1 VRLLLSS
8 PGRAPGKEEEMFITV
23 RSRKSIGEVRQ
34 KFEDA
39 SAGRKF
45 GVQGIH
51 NVTATLTSKGLAFDR
66 KLYIYEICN
75 PAFAK
80 KALDTNISISTALP
94 CRVSIYADGQDVV
107 LETLK
112 PTMLL
117 PMFKEPSLSGLAQEV
132 ETAVT
137 EIMQEAA
144 K

>member
-1 VRLLLSS
+1 
-8 PGRAPGKEEEMFITV
+8 MFITF
-23 RSRKSIGEVRQ
+23 RSKNSIGEVRQ

-39 SAGRKF
+39 SAGKKF
-45 GVQGIH
+45 GVQAIH
-51 NVTATLTSKGLAFDR
+51 NVTATLQSKGLVFDR

-75 PAFAK
+75 PGYAK
-80 KALDTNISISTALP
+80 KTLDTNIRISTALP
-94 CRVSIYADGQDVV
+94 CRVSIYVDGKDVV

-117 PMFKEPSLSGLAQEV
+117 PMFDEPSLEGTANEV
-132 ETAVT
+132 EAAVT

>member
-1 VRLLLSS
+1 
-8 PGRAPGKEEEMFITV
+8 MFITA

-39 SAGRKF
+39 SAARKF

-51 NVTATLTSKGLAFDR
+51 NVTATLTSKGLVFDR
-66 KLYIYEICN
+66 KLYIYEVCN
-75 PAFAK
+75 PGVAK
-80 KALDTNISISTALP
+80 KVLDTNIRISTALP
-94 CRVSIYADGQDVV
+94 CRVSIYVEGKDVV

-117 PMFKEPSLSGLAQEV
+117 KMFREPTLEESAKEV
-132 ETAVT
+132 ETVIR
-137 EIMQEAA
+137 EILEEAA